1 MPKQPRVRVTPH
13 RLANRPFA
21 ISDASAE
28 AFETGAS
35 TSVQPDSCKPP
46 HETVTSSQGEETLG
60 PLAGTLPGLSKKEK
74 QRSKHEA
81 FIDELASTV
90 SPYSK
95 TQRRRFNKKMREQ
108 VGGGMA
114 DMDLALSALQEENP
128 SLEPAKGSDSVTPSS
143 TVKQTVT
150 GQIGKGKGVPLTK
163 AQRKRTLQVENLR
176 HPLIL
181 SDPQFASNPFETI
194 RIHAQNTLEKRS
206 T

>member
-21 ISDASAE
+21 VSDASAE

-35 TSVQPDSCKPP
+35 TSS
-46 HETVTSSQGEETLG
+46 EETLG

-74 QRSKHEA
+74 QRRKHEA
-81 FIDELASTV
+81 FIDKLASTV
-90 SPYSK
+90 PPYSK
-95 TQRRRFNKKMREQ
+95 TQRRRFNKKTREQ

-114 DMDLALSALQEENP
+114 DVDLALSALQEENP

-150 GQIGKGKGVPLTK
+150 GRIGKGKGVPLTK